1 LALSVHPTPHSPYIR
16 AYTHTHIHTYTHAQ
30 RERERE
36 RERERKREREKRGLK
51 KNYYLKILDQS
62 NF

>member
-1 LALSVHPTPHSPYIR
+1 MLAYSTSALWKER
-16 AYTHTHIHTYTHAQ
+16 ERERK